1 MTLHLTYGAMGTAFS
16 VSLIQNLFHLSHV
29 LLQRDLLLLFERL
42 RGQRD
47 EHGDHRQPEGRQGQD
62 DVRVRFVSAVQ
73 SDDGVRRGGGG
84 DDDGGRGRVQ
94 LDASGLHA
102 TPQCRG

>member
-1 MTLHLTYGAMGTAFS
+1 MCPTLPTYK
-16 VSLIQNLFHLSHV
+16 
-29 LLQRDLLLLFERL
+29 LQRDLLLLVERL

-47 EHGDHRQPEGRQGQD
+47 EHGDHRQPEGGQGQGQD
-62 DVRVRFVSAVQ
+62 DDVRLVIAVQ

-84 DDDGGRGRVQ
+84 DDGGRGRVQ
-94 LDASGLHA
+94 LDASGRHA

>member
-1 MTLHLTYGAMGTAFS
+1 MSYFTYK
-16 VSLIQNLFHLSHV
+16 
-29 LLQRDLLLLFERL
+29 LQRNLLLLVERL

-47 EHGDHRQPEGRQGQD
+47 EHGDHRQPEGQGQD
-62 DVRVRFVSAVQ
+62 DDVRLVIAVQ

-94 LDASGLHA
+94 LDAARRHA